1 MHAAA
6 MRMQGSRTRGT
17 PAFVGFAL
25 MLLCTWLS
33 GLYFLCLD
41 AAPLQSDETAISK
54 TKQSSWQ
61 AISMFSNG
69 LPHIEKPAA
78 PARRNWTC
86 AIQ

>member
-1 MHAAA
+1 M
-6 MRMQGSRTRGT
+6 
-17 PAFVGFAL
+17 L
-25 MLLCTWLS
+25 LLCTNLCDLS
-33 GLYFLCLD
+33 VLYLD
-41 AAPLQSDETAISK
+41 AAPLQSDEKAISK

-78 PARRNWTC
+78 PARRNWSC